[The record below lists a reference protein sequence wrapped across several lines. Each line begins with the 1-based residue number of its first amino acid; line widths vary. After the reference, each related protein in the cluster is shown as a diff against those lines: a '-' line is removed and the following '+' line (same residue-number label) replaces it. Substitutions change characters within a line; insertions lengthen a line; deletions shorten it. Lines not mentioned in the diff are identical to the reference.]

1 MCRHHLAPHLS
12 QVSLDK
18 TLLDPP
24 EGSQPPRVTVDR
36 PLPSPMPPPSTPESN
51 QGQIPDKAPSTPKSD
66 HGMTFRLCILKV
78 PVIPRCKITGYF
90 YFSLVQSLNLK
101 PAGYFFLWGNCTQ
114 QDYKMGLHDIAHKLY
129 QDILYFQNVIWFVWC
144 TCKYT
149 RVIPKV
155 MSNVA

>member
-1 MCRHHLAPHLS
+1 MWISLFPQVCRHHLAPHLS

-78 PVIPRCKITGYF
+78 RLIPRCKITGYF

-101 PAGYFFLWGNCTQ
+101 PAGYFFLWRNWTQ
-114 QDYKMGLHDIAHKLY
+114 QDYKMG
-129 QDILYFQNVIWFVWC
+129 C
-144 TCKYT
+144 TWHSTQALPRHFLLSECH
-149 RVIPKV
+149 VV
-155 MSNVA
+155 CVVHM